1 MALEKDT
8 DLDHL
13 TEAEITEETALKICA
28 TTVGKRVTGPMIV
41 KKM

>member
-13 TEAEITEETALKICA
+13 TEADITEETALKICA
-28 TTVGKRVTGPMIV
+28 ITVVRRVTGPMIV

>member
-13 TEAEITEETALKICA
+13 TEAEITEETALKIFA
-28 TTVGKRVTGPMIV
+28 TTVARRVTGPMIV